1 MFLRTNKE
9 SQKFR
14 GFLVMAEADGDRGH
28 GYFVPAKDSLD
39 LVKAVN
45 CASLPASCEEDD
57 SCQGT
62 SNAMTHN
69 SGAEK
74 EAVTLIWTPP
84 SKFSG
89 KVSTAQQHTARCPQ
103 SHLPCP
109 GEVRGDRGGAEQR
122 GRVHLVGEHQII
134 SSQRQAVESC
144 KWQAALI

>member
-84 SKFSG
+84 SKFSS
-89 KVSTAQQHTARCPQ
+89 KVSTAQQRTA
-103 SHLPCP
+103 
-109 GEVRGDRGGAEQR
+109 GVRSLTSRVQVKFVATVVGQNSGGVSTWWEN
-122 GRVHLVGEHQII
+122 IK
-134 SSQRQAVESC
+134 SSAVSV
-144 KWQAALI
+144 KP

>member
-103 SHLPCP
+103 YVLPP
-109 GEVRGDRGGAEQR
+109 VSR
-122 GRVHLVGEHQII
+122 
-134 SSQRQAVESC
+134 
-144 KWQAALI
+144 